1 MKDVRDIFHALD
13 ERRVTG
19 EAAAL
24 ATVVHVEGSAY
35 RREGAKLLLTP
46 TGEMI
51 GSISAGCLE
60 GDVLEWT
67 RHVLK
72 RGEPVLR
79 RYDLTSED
87 ELVWGFGMGC
97 NGKIDVLIEP
107 LPLVRPY
114 LDRARQ
120 AFEQERAVA
129 LATLV
134 GVPENSGLTL
144 GAKRLIPIE
153 GSPWGTL
160 GEATLDAAVERDA
173 RALLAS
179 GRSKT
184 LTYDPAQLGGS
195 CASWTEPVRVF
206 IDCLLPPPQIVVFGA
221 GADAVPLVRLAKDA
235 GFRVTVVDHRPKFLT
250 PERFPWADRL
260 ILAHP
265 EEAPKH
271 LALAPGTSVVL
282 LTHNFHADA
291 KLLAWLLASPAGYI
305 GLLGPKERR
314 ELLLRNVREQGI
326 ELPPDAL
333 QKLYAPVG
341 LDIGAEGPEQIAL
354 SIVSEILAVR
364 NRRAGTFLRDRRKP
378 IHAE

>member
-1 MKDVRDIFHALD
+1 MKELHDILHALD
-13 ERRVTG
+13 EGRAT
-19 EAAAL
+19 EEPAAL

-46 TGEMI
+46 RGEMI

-67 RHVLK
+67 RHVLE

-97 NGKIDVLIEP
+97 SGKIDVLIEP
-107 LPLVRPY
+107 LSLVQPY
-114 LDRARQ
+114 LERARHL
-120 AFEQERAVA
+120 FEQERAVA

-134 GVPENSGLTL
+134 EVPGNSGLPL
-144 GAKRLIPIE
+144 GAKRLIPAE
-153 GSPWGTL
+153 GQPFGTL
-160 GEATLDAAVERDA
+160 GDATLDAAVERDA

-184 LTYDPAQLGGS
+184 VTYDPAQLGGH
-195 CASWTEPVRVF
+195 CASWTDVARVF
-206 IDCLLPPPQIVVFGA
+206 IDCFRPLPQMIVFGA
-221 GADAVPLVRLAKDA
+221 GADAVPLVRLAKEA
-235 GFRVTVVDHRPKFLT
+235 GFRVTVVDHRPRFVT

-260 ILAHP
+260 VLAHP
-265 EEAPKH
+265 EDAPEH
-271 LALAPGTSVVL
+271 LALTAETSVVL
-282 LTHNFHADA
+282 LTHNFHVDA
-291 KLLAWLLASPAGYI
+291 KLLAWLLKSPARYI
-305 GLLGPKERR
+305 GVLGPKERR
-314 ELLLRNVREQGI
+314 ELLLRNLREHGI
-326 ELPPDAL
+326 ELSPEDV

-354 SIVSEILAVR
+354 SIVSEILAVK
-364 NRRAGTFLRDRRKP
+364 NRRAGTFLRDRQKP
-378 IHAE
+378 IHAD

>member
-1 MKDVRDIFHALD
+1 MKELRDILHALD
-13 ERRVTG
+13 ERRG
-19 EAAAL
+19 EPAAL

-46 TGEMI
+46 KGEMI

-67 RHVLK
+67 RRVLE

-107 LPLVRPY
+107 LRLVQPY
-114 LDRARQ
+114 LERARQ
-120 AFEQERAVA
+120 MLEHERAVA

-134 GVPENSGLTL
+134 GVPGNSGLKL
-144 GAKRLIPIE
+144 GAKRLIPVE
-153 GSPWGTL
+153 GAPWGTL
-160 GEATLDAAVERDA
+160 GEAALDSAVERDA

-184 LTYDPAQLGGS
+184 LTYDPAQLGGERS
-195 CASWTEPVRVF
+195 SWTEAVRVF
-206 IDCLLPPPQIVVFGA
+206 IDCFLPPPQMVVFGA
-221 GADAVPLVRLAKDA
+221 GADAVPLVRLAKEA
-235 GFRVTVVDHRPKFLT
+235 GFRVTVVDHRPKFVT
-250 PERFPWADRL
+250 SDRFPWADRV

-265 EEAPKH
+265 EEAPEH
-271 LALAPGTSVVL
+271 LSLTPGTFVVL
-282 LTHNFHADA
+282 LTHNFHIDA
-291 KLLAWLLASPAGYI
+291 KLLMWLLKSPAGYI

-314 ELLLRNVREQGI
+314 ELLLRNLREQGI
-326 ELPPDAL
+326 ELRPEEV

-354 SIVSEILAVR
+354 SIVSEVLAVK
-364 NRRAGTFLRDRRKP
+364 NRRAGTFLRERQKP
-378 IHAE
+378 IHAA

>member
-1 MKDVRDIFHALD
+1 MKELRDIFQTLD
-13 ERRVTG
+13 ERRAMEG
-19 EAAAL
+19 PAAL

-46 TGEMI
+46 EGEMI

-67 RHVLK
+67 RHVLVH
-72 RGEPVLR
+72 GEPVLR

-107 LPLVRPY
+107 LPLVRSY
-114 LDRARQ
+114 LERTRQ
-120 AFEQERAVA
+120 ILEQERGVA
-129 LATLV
+129 LATLIE
-134 GVPENSGLTL
+134 VPENSGLKM
-144 GAKRLIPIE
+144 GAKRLIPID
-153 GSPWGTL
+153 GSPAGTL
-160 GEATLDAAVERDA
+160 GDVALDAAVERDA

-184 LTYDPAQLGGS
+184 LTYDPMQLGGH
-195 CASWTEPVRVF
+195 CASWTSAARVF
-206 IDCLLPPPQIVVFGA
+206 IDCFLPPPQVIIFGA
-221 GADAVPLVRLAKDA
+221 GADAVPLVRLAKEA
-235 GFRVTVVDHRPKFLT
+235 GFRVTVVDHRSKFVT
-250 PERFPWADRL
+250 SERFPWADRL
-260 ILAHP
+260 ISAHP
-265 EEAPKH
+265 EEAPEH
-271 LALAPGTSVVL
+271 LTLTPGMFVVL
-282 LTHNFHADA
+282 LTHNFHVDA
-291 KLLAWLLASPAGYI
+291 KLLAWLLKSPVGYI

-314 ELLLRNVREQGI
+314 ELLLRNLREQGV
-326 ELPPDAL
+326 ELRPEEV

-364 NRRAGTFLRDRRKP
+364 NRRVGTFLRERQKP